1 MTPFSWI
8 QKVHARLLGTY
19 LSGNYDSNMLLCE
32 PFRVKNNLSLCD
44 INGRDQERIM

>member
-19 LSGNYDSNMLLCE
+19 LSGNYDRMLKCE

-44 INGRDQERIM
+44 INGRGQERTM